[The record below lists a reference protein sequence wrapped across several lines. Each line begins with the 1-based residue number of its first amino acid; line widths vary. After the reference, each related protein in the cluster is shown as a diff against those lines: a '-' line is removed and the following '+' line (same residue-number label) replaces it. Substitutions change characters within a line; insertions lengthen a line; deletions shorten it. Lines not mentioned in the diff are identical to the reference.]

1 MMVLSYVAPGPGAT
15 FAPVKIVGAT
25 ASMKYSLGVVVFLL
39 TAILVLLFALVVRG
53 GGE

>member
-1 MMVLSYVAPGPGAT
+1 MWPLRYVAPDPGST

-39 TAILVLLFALVVRG
+39 TAILVVLFALVVRG
-53 GGE
+53 GGD